1 MFRSIQFPSSYPAD
15 LTEIRPTGSS
25 DRLTSTCPVQLP
37 SLFLVVACIAR
48 IERGGICLHFDLF
61 FAITGSRISATSRLL
76 GLPTRE
82 LEAPLLVVPVNSQR
96 YALAVTPTSSPLSTT
111 RAGRPPHHRES
122 RQFAPDFSSLTVLS
136 SESASPARC
145 SA

>member
-15 LTEIRPTGSS
+15 LTEIRPTGNS
-25 DRLTSTCPVQLP
+25 DRSQSSCPAQL
-37 SLFLVVACIAR
+37 SSVFLGVVCTPA

-96 YALAVTPTSSPLSTT
+96 YAL
-111 RAGRPPHHRES
+111 
-122 RQFAPDFSSLTVLS
+122 
-136 SESASPARC
+136 
-145 SA
+145 